1 MIPDA
6 EVLALLAPG
15 TILTI
20 QVRAEDL
27 LEAVQRQNGGP
38 KELSTAQAAQL
49 LGRTSKWWRAQCE
62 AGHIEGAYLDEL
74 KRWRLPN
81 AAARAYHARLTH
93 RQQAS
98 TPGTRSVRRGP
109 RKKEAAK

>member
-6 EVLALLAPG
+6 AVLAMLAPG

-27 LEAVQRQNGGP
+27 LQAIQARNGGP
-38 KELSTAQAAQL
+38 EELSTAQAAQL
-49 LGRTSKWWRAQCE
+49 IGRTSKWWRAQCE
-62 AGHIEGAYLDEL
+62 AGNVEGAYLDEL

-81 AAARAYHARLTH
+81 VAARAYHARLINAP
-93 RQQAS
+93 QAS
-98 TPGTRSVRRGP
+98 TPESRSVRRGP